1 MDTDVIVLLIGNEL
15 VTLYPAAK
23 MWVAFGTGKNCAHL
37 RANVMCDILGKDKSV
52 HVHTCFPRCHRL
64 RYDICIRQQGRTMA
78 WQPEVVIYM
87 ESNPYSHLDLNSQ
100 NVQLLEQSVPYD
112 KSSTLD
118 SVNETKK
125 ELVCFVVALKG
136 YSI

>member
-1 MDTDVIVLLIGNEL
+1 
-15 VTLYPAAK
+15 
-23 MWVAFGTGKNCAHL
+23 
-37 RANVMCDILGKDKSV
+37 
-52 HVHTCFPRCHRL
+52 
-64 RYDICIRQQGRTMA
+64 MA
-78 WQPEVVIYM
+78 WKTW
-87 ESNPYSHLDLNSQ
+87 SSHLYGIES
-100 NVQLLEQSVPYD
+100 VQPFGPELTKRPTSGALRLVFPYA